1 MALYGRER
9 IILDGFMI
17 GAGLSAAGWW
27 AGRHAYDHTAYVLWA
42 MSLLIVL
49 ITAYRA
55 VVHRRP
61 VGHFGPLGPE
71 QTAPQIPPSQEVL
84 RHAARESGS
93 APEA

>member
-9 IILDGFMI
+9 IVLDGFMI

-61 VGHFGPLGPE
+61 AGPAQP
-71 QTAPQIPPSQEVL
+71 APQIPPSQEVL
-84 RHAARESGS
+84 RHAARESGTG
-93 APEA
+93 PEA